1 MHIYKMNQSD
11 LTKMSVKKLRTYV
24 TEKQLFKNLG
34 GMRKAQIIQKIL
46 ESQATPDPAPDS
58 PPDTSSPDPTS
69 DSAPGSAPASAA
81 SADSAELGSVL
92 PDDEQGEFP
101 EIRIITQDVLES
113 LLYDRYMRDFSRII
127 QAVISDTGC
136 TSCTCS
142 EDPVR

>member
-1 MHIYKMNQSD
+1 MNKSD

-24 TEKQLFKNLG
+24 TEKKLFKNLG

-46 ESQATPDPAPDS
+46 ESQATPDSTPDS
-58 PPDTSSPDPTS
+58 PPDPTPD
-69 DSAPGSAPASAA
+69 SAPASAE
-81 SADSAELGSVL
+81 SADSAELGDVL
-92 PDDEQGEFP
+92 PDAQQDEFP

-142 EDPVR
+142 EDPVK